1 MIPMYCRDLK
11 SRLVCTYP
19 FYSTRNWLNGN
30 NFLKVSFAEVK
41 TSVTDCLQFT
51 DGYAP
56 FLSMTSRETFLN
68 VSDQVVAAPGPGHYD
83 PQNAQDGITVS
94 TWIHNFTEKY
104 TKLYKSEW
112 NQNVNV
118 HFLL

>member
-1 MIPMYCRDLK
+1 MYDRAPRDLVK
-11 SRLVCTYP
+11 T
-19 FYSTRNWLNGN
+19 FGSTPGNVGPGSYDSNVLPRSKIKAGMYLFHLLYQEFINGN
-30 NFLKVSFAEVK
+30 NFLKISFAEVK
-41 TSVTDCLQFT
+41 TSVTNCLQFT

-94 TWIHNFTEKY
+94 T
-104 TKLYKSEW
+104 
-112 NQNVNV
+112 
-118 HFLL
+118 

>member
-11 SRLVCTYP
+11 SRLVCTYS

-41 TSVTDCLQFT
+41 TSVTNCLQFT

-94 TWIHNFTEKY
+94 TWIHNYIKNY

-112 NQNVNV
+112 NENVNV

>member
-11 SRLVCTYP
+11 SRLVCTYSI
-19 FYSTRNWLNGN
+19 YSTRNLLNGN

-41 TSVTDCLQFT
+41 TSVTNCLQFA

-94 TWIHNFTEKY
+94 T
-104 TKLYKSEW
+104 
-112 NQNVNV
+112 
-118 HFLL
+118 

>member
-1 MIPMYCRDLK
+1 MQ
-11 SRLVCTYP
+11 
-19 FYSTRNWLNGN
+19 LN
-30 NFLKVSFAEVK
+30 
-41 TSVTDCLQFT
+41 VTICLQFA

-94 TWIHNFTEKY
+94 TCIIYNYADKVLSLSQ
-104 TKLYKSEW
+104 KLYKTI
-112 NQNVNV
+112 QT
-118 HFLL
+118 